1 MAVKAKAE
9 ITISRITDIQSVTRY
24 YLLQSSSS
32 AVPSRPTDNPP
43 GGNWATTEPAFQ
55 NGSTNTLYFVDQTI
69 YTNGTVYY
77 SLVSKSSSYEA
88 AKEAYNKATSAKD
101 AADSANDK
109 VDNME
114 IGGRNY
120 LYTSKLL
127 PVTTNGIT
135 FTPTKD
141 GGITISGENNTP
153 SGYGSAYCFVKGYI
167 VDDGYISLPAGTYTM
182 SLSGDEYYTNMAGDT
197 NLFYYRIIRDS
208 AYGPPIQRIMK
219 GNTAWFTL
227 SEDVEKVY
235 VGFGFHTGAVI
246 QEGTVYLKLEK
257 GNVATDWSP
266 APEDA
271 MDDVDVEYY
280 LSTSSTS
287 LSGGSWST
295 TAPAWVDGKYIW
307 SRTVKIDGAG
317 NKTYTEPQ
325 CVGQD
330 TGAINEK
337 FDSITDNIQTDLDN
351 KDVNTF
357 SALSIDGGETL
368 ASYNLADYL
377 ESGTLTNGT
386 EADSTTHIRSNEYIK
401 VSEGEV
407 YTWNAKNASGTAV
420 TPTTFFYNLNES
432 TGAYTY
438 LSSQST
444 NNITVPTN
452 DNVYIRFTMVEIRSD
467 EVDTICTLAING
479 IDDLLND
486 SSATIYIGLYSTL
499 NAYASVDP
507 DDYEWRMADSTIL
520 ANSQFLFDA
529 LNNKLY
535 DETNGDIKK
544 LTDAVD
550 GAQKTA
556 DDVNTKI
563 DNRNKYIQILPNE
576 ATIRLLAD
584 GNGVNPSSEVK
595 MTSDKISFSH
605 DGVEGAYIGYP
616 DAEQS
621 DRTAMAANKTYITE
635 MYPRAE
641 DPASDGNWIG
651 SLCWVARTNGHLS
664 LKVVK

>member
-1 MAVKAKAE
+1 MAVHQAQ
-9 ITISRITDIQSVTRY
+9 ITLYKIVNVESTTRY
-24 YLLQSSSS
+24 YLLHSST
-32 AVPSRPTDNPP
+32 AAAPARPTVNPP
-43 GGNWATTEPAFQ
+43 GGNWVTAEPAYTS
-55 NGSTNTLYFVDQTI
+55 GSTNTLYFVDL
-69 YTNGTVYY
+69 TVYSNILPDSNVNY
-77 SLVSKSSSYEA
+77 SYSPVSKSSSYEA
-88 AKEAYNKATSAKD
+88 AKEAYTKATSAKD
-101 AADSANDK
+101 AADSASDK
-109 VDNME
+109 A
-114 IGGRNY
+114 
-120 LYTSKLL
+120 
-127 PVTTNGIT
+127 
-135 FTPTKD
+135 D
-141 GGITISGENNTP
+141 G
-153 SGYGSAYCFVKGYI
+153 
-167 VDDGYISLPAGTYTM
+167 
-182 SLSGDEYYTNMAGDT
+182 
-197 NLFYYRIIRDS
+197 
-208 AYGPPIQRIMK
+208 
-219 GNTAWFTL
+219 
-227 SEDVEKVY
+227 
-235 VGFGFHTGAVI
+235 
-246 QEGTVYLKLEK
+246 
-257 GNVATDWSP
+257 
-266 APEDA
+266 
-271 MDDVDVEYY
+271 
-280 LSTSSTS
+280 
-287 LSGGSWST
+287 
-295 TAPAWVDGKYIW
+295 
-307 SRTVKIDGAG
+307 
-317 NKTYTEPQ
+317 
-325 CVGQD
+325 
-330 TGAINEK
+330 
-337 FDSITDNIQTDLDN
+337 IQTDLDS

-368 ASYNLADYL
+368 ASYNLANYL
-377 ESGTLTNGT
+377 ESGTLSNGAET
-386 EADSTTHIRSNEYIK
+386 DSATYIRSNEYIK

-407 YTWNAKNASGTAV
+407 YTWNVKNSSGTAV
-420 TPTTFFYNLNES
+420 TPTTCFYSYNET

-452 DNVYIRFTMVEIRSD
+452 DNVYIRFTMAEIRSED
-467 EVDTICTLAING
+467 VDTICMLAING

-507 DDYEWRMADSTIL
+507 DDYKWRMADSTIL

-550 GAQKTA
+550 EAKKTA
-556 DDVNTKI
+556 DGANERI

-584 GNGVNPSSEVK
+584 GNGINPSSEVK

-641 DPASDGNWIG
+641 DPANDGKWVG

>member
-1 MAVKAKAE
+1 MVVKAKAE

-32 AVPSRPTDNPP
+32 AVPSRPTTNPP
-43 GGNWATTEPAFQ
+43 GGNWVTTEPAFQ

-69 YTNGTVYY
+69 YTSGEVSY
-77 SLVSKSSSYEA
+77 SPVSKSSSYEA
-88 AKEAYNKATSAKD
+88 AKEAYNKATVAGDK
-101 AADSANDK
+101 ADSASDK
-109 VDNME
+109 AD
-114 IGGRNY
+114 
-120 LYTSKLL
+120 
-127 PVTTNGIT
+127 GIQ
-135 FTPTKD
+135 
-141 GGITISGENNTP
+141 I
-153 SGYGSAYCFVKGYI
+153 
-167 VDDGYISLPAGTYTM
+167 
-182 SLSGDEYYTNMAGDT
+182 
-197 NLFYYRIIRDS
+197 
-208 AYGPPIQRIMK
+208 
-219 GNTAWFTL
+219 
-227 SEDVEKVY
+227 
-235 VGFGFHTGAVI
+235 
-246 QEGTVYLKLEK
+246 
-257 GNVATDWSP
+257 
-266 APEDA
+266 
-271 MDDVDVEYY
+271 
-280 LSTSSTS
+280 
-287 LSGGSWST
+287 
-295 TAPAWVDGKYIW
+295 
-307 SRTVKIDGAG
+307 
-317 NKTYTEPQ
+317 
-325 CVGQD
+325 
-330 TGAINEK
+330 
-337 FDSITDNIQTDLDN
+337 DLDN

-377 ESGTLTNGT
+377 ESGTLTNGA

-407 YTWNAKNASGTAV
+407 YTWNVKNSSGTAV
-420 TPTTFFYNLNES
+420 TPTTCFYSYNET

-452 DNVYIRFTMVEIRSD
+452 DNIYIRFTMVEIRSD

-479 IDDLLND
+479 IDDLLNG

-507 DDYEWRMADSTIL
+507 DDYMWRMADSMIL
-520 ANSQFLFDA
+520 ANSQLLFDA

-550 GAQKTA
+550 DAQKTA
-556 DDVNTKI
+556 DDANTKI

-651 SLCWVARTNGHLS
+651 SLCWVARINGHLS

>member
-43 GGNWATTEPAFQ
+43 GGNWVTTEPAFQ

-77 SLVSKSSSYEA
+77 SPVSKSSSYEA
-88 AKEAYNKATSAKD
+88 AKEAYNKATAAGDK
-101 AADSANDK
+101 ADSASDK
-109 VDNME
+109 AD
-114 IGGRNY
+114 
-120 LYTSKLL
+120 
-127 PVTTNGIT
+127 GIQ
-135 FTPTKD
+135 
-141 GGITISGENNTP
+141 
-153 SGYGSAYCFVKGYI
+153 A
-167 VDDGYISLPAGTYTM
+167 
-182 SLSGDEYYTNMAGDT
+182 
-197 NLFYYRIIRDS
+197 
-208 AYGPPIQRIMK
+208 
-219 GNTAWFTL
+219 
-227 SEDVEKVY
+227 
-235 VGFGFHTGAVI
+235 
-246 QEGTVYLKLEK
+246 
-257 GNVATDWSP
+257 
-266 APEDA
+266 
-271 MDDVDVEYY
+271 
-280 LSTSSTS
+280 
-287 LSGGSWST
+287 
-295 TAPAWVDGKYIW
+295 
-307 SRTVKIDGAG
+307 
-317 NKTYTEPQ
+317 
-325 CVGQD
+325 
-330 TGAINEK
+330 
-337 FDSITDNIQTDLDN
+337 DLDN

-377 ESGTLTNGT
+377 ESGTLTNGA

-407 YTWNAKNASGTAV
+407 YTWNVKNASGTAV
-420 TPTTFFYNLNES
+420 TPTTFFYSLNES

-507 DDYEWRMADSTIL
+507 DDYKWRMADSMIL
-520 ANSQFLFDA
+520 ANSQLLFDA

-535 DETNGDIKK
+535 DKTNGDIKK

-550 GAQKTA
+550 DAQKTA
-556 DDVNTKI
+556 DDANTKI

-584 GNGVNPSSEVK
+584 GNSVNPSSEVK

>member
-32 AVPSRPTDNPP
+32 SAPSKPADNTNPP
-43 GGNWATTEPAFQ
+43 GGNWVTTEPAFQ

-69 YTNGTVYY
+69 YTNGTVVY
-77 SLVSKSSSYEA
+77 SPVSKSSSYEA

-101 AADSANDK
+101 AADSASDK
-109 VDNME
+109 VD
-114 IGGRNY
+114 
-120 LYTSKLL
+120 
-127 PVTTNGIT
+127 GIQ
-135 FTPTKD
+135 
-141 GGITISGENNTP
+141 
-153 SGYGSAYCFVKGYI
+153 A
-167 VDDGYISLPAGTYTM
+167 
-182 SLSGDEYYTNMAGDT
+182 
-197 NLFYYRIIRDS
+197 
-208 AYGPPIQRIMK
+208 
-219 GNTAWFTL
+219 
-227 SEDVEKVY
+227 
-235 VGFGFHTGAVI
+235 
-246 QEGTVYLKLEK
+246 
-257 GNVATDWSP
+257 
-266 APEDA
+266 
-271 MDDVDVEYY
+271 
-280 LSTSSTS
+280 
-287 LSGGSWST
+287 
-295 TAPAWVDGKYIW
+295 
-307 SRTVKIDGAG
+307 
-317 NKTYTEPQ
+317 
-325 CVGQD
+325 
-330 TGAINEK
+330 
-337 FDSITDNIQTDLDN
+337 DLDN

-357 SALSIDGGETL
+357 SALSIDCGETL

-377 ESGTLTNGT
+377 ESGTLTNGA
-386 EADSTTHIRSNEYIK
+386 EADSTTHIRSTEYIK

-407 YTWNAKNASGTAV
+407 YTWNVKNSSGTAV
-420 TPTTFFYNLNES
+420 TPTTCFYSLNES
-432 TGAYTY
+432 TGAYIY

-452 DNVYIRFTMVEIRSD
+452 NNVHIRFTMAEIRSE

-486 SSATIYIGLYSTL
+486 SSTTIYIGLYSTL

-507 DDYEWRMADSTIL
+507 DDYEWRMVDSTIL
-520 ANSQFLFDA
+520 ANSQLLFDA

-550 GAQKTA
+550 SAQKTA
-556 DDVNTKI
+556 DDANTKI

-584 GNGVNPSSEVK
+584 GNGINPSSEVK

-641 DPASDGNWIG
+641 DPTNDGKWVG

>member
-1 MAVKAKAE
+1 MAVHQAQ
-9 ITISRITDIQSVTRY
+9 ITLYKIVNVESTTRY
-24 YLLQSSSS
+24 YLLQSST
-32 AVPSRPTDNPP
+32 ATAPARPTANPP
-43 GGNWATTEPAFQ
+43 GGNWVTAEPAYTS
-55 NGSTNTLYFVDQTI
+55 GSTNTLYFVDL
-69 YTNGTVYY
+69 TVYSNILPDSNINY
-77 SLVSKSSSYEA
+77 SYSPVSKSSSYEA

-101 AADSANDK
+101 AADSASDK
-109 VDNME
+109 A
-114 IGGRNY
+114 
-120 LYTSKLL
+120 
-127 PVTTNGIT
+127 
-135 FTPTKD
+135 D
-141 GGITISGENNTP
+141 G
-153 SGYGSAYCFVKGYI
+153 
-167 VDDGYISLPAGTYTM
+167 
-182 SLSGDEYYTNMAGDT
+182 
-197 NLFYYRIIRDS
+197 
-208 AYGPPIQRIMK
+208 
-219 GNTAWFTL
+219 
-227 SEDVEKVY
+227 
-235 VGFGFHTGAVI
+235 
-246 QEGTVYLKLEK
+246 
-257 GNVATDWSP
+257 
-266 APEDA
+266 
-271 MDDVDVEYY
+271 
-280 LSTSSTS
+280 
-287 LSGGSWST
+287 
-295 TAPAWVDGKYIW
+295 
-307 SRTVKIDGAG
+307 
-317 NKTYTEPQ
+317 
-325 CVGQD
+325 
-330 TGAINEK
+330 
-337 FDSITDNIQTDLDN
+337 IQTDLDN
-351 KDVNTF
+351 KEVNTF

-377 ESGTLTNGT
+377 ESGTLTNGA

-407 YTWNAKNASGTAV
+407 YTWNVKNSSGTAV
-420 TPTTFFYNLNES
+420 TPTTCFYSYNET

-452 DNVYIRFTMVEIRSD
+452 DNVYIRFTMVKIQSD
-467 EVDTICTLAING
+467 EVDTICSLAING

-486 SSATIYIGLYSTL
+486 SSATIYIGLYLTL
-499 NAYASVDP
+499 KAYASVDP

-550 GAQKTA
+550 SAQKTA
-556 DDVNTKI
+556 NDANTKI

-584 GNGVNPSSEVK
+584 GNGINPSSEVK
-595 MTSDKISFSH
+595 ITSDKISFSH

-641 DPASDGNWIG
+641 DPANDGKWVG
-651 SLCWVARTNGHLS
+651 SLCLVARTNGHLS

>member
-1 MAVKAKAE
+1 MAVHQAQ
-9 ITISRITDIQSVTRY
+9 ITLYKIVNVESTTRY
-24 YLLQSSSS
+24 YLLQSST
-32 AVPSRPTDNPP
+32 ATAPARPTVNPP
-43 GGNWATTEPAFQ
+43 GGNWVTSEPAYTS
-55 NGSTNTLYFVDQTI
+55 GSTNTLYFVDL
-69 YTNGTVYY
+69 TVYSNILPDSNVNY
-77 SLVSKSSSYEA
+77 SYSPVSKSSSYEA

-101 AADSANDK
+101 AADSANEK

-114 IGGRNY
+114 IGGRNLLFNNNY
-120 LYTSKLL
+120 SKPITNEWTESTITSYFFRSGSACIVEANQEYTFSIIVEKTDENEQRPIQLDIGIGNIGQFNADVYRPL
-127 PVTTNGIT
+127 IANIPNGIKVSAT
-135 FTPTKD
+135 FEIPESKIAVYQYFAWRIR
-141 GGITISGENNTP
+141 ITDYEP
-153 SGYGSAYCFVKGYI
+153 
-167 VDDGYISLPAGTYTM
+167 
-182 SLSGDEYYTNMAGDT
+182 GDSNMT
-197 NLFYYRIIRDS
+197 IRYKE
-208 AYGPPIQRIMK
+208 A
-219 GNTAWFTL
+219 
-227 SEDVEKVY
+227 
-235 VGFGFHTGAVI
+235 
-246 QEGTVYLKLEK
+246 KLEK
-257 GNVATDWSP
+257 GNVATDWTP
-266 APEDA
+266 APEDSIA
-271 MDDVDVEYY
+271 TIDVEYY

-287 LSGGSWST
+287 LSDGSWST
-295 TAPAWVDGKYIW
+295 TAPAWVDGKYMW
-307 SRTVKIDGAG
+307 SRTVTTDGAG

-325 CVGQD
+325 CIGED
-330 TGAINEK
+330 AGAINEK
-337 FDSITDNIQTDLDN
+337 FDTVTDNIQTDLDN

-357 SALSIDGGETL
+357 SALSIDGGKTL

-377 ESGTLTNGT
+377 ESGTLTNGA
-386 EADSTTHIRSNEYIK
+386 EADSTTYIRSNEYIK

-407 YTWNAKNASGTAV
+407 YTWNVKNSSGTAV
-420 TPTTFFYNLNES
+420 TPTTCFYSYNET

-452 DNVYIRFTMVEIRSD
+452 DNVYIRFTIAEIRSED
-467 EVDTICTLAING
+467 VDTICMLAING
-479 IDDLLND
+479 IDDLLDD
-486 SSATIYIGLYSTL
+486 SSVAIYIGLYSTL
-499 NAYASVDP
+499 GAYASIDP

-520 ANSQFLFDA
+520 ANSQTLYDA

-550 GAQKTA
+550 DAKKTA
-556 DDVNTKI
+556 DDANERI

-584 GNGVNPSSEVK
+584 GNGINPSSEVK

-621 DRTAMAANKTYITE
+621 DRTAMAATKTYVTE

-641 DPASDGNWIG
+641 DPANDGKWVG

>member
-1 MAVKAKAE
+1 MAVHQAQ
-9 ITISRITDIQSVTRY
+9 ITLYKIVNVESTTRY
-24 YLLQSSSS
+24 YLLQSST
-32 AVPSRPTDNPP
+32 ATAPARPTVNPP
-43 GGNWATTEPAFQ
+43 GGNWVTAEPAYTS
-55 NGSTNTLYFVDQTI
+55 GSTNTLYFVDL
-69 YTNGTVYY
+69 TVYSNILPDSNINY
-77 SLVSKSSSYEA
+77 SYSPVSKSSSYEA

-101 AADSANDK
+101 AADSASDK
-109 VDNME
+109 A
-114 IGGRNY
+114 
-120 LYTSKLL
+120 
-127 PVTTNGIT
+127 
-135 FTPTKD
+135 D
-141 GGITISGENNTP
+141 G
-153 SGYGSAYCFVKGYI
+153 
-167 VDDGYISLPAGTYTM
+167 
-182 SLSGDEYYTNMAGDT
+182 
-197 NLFYYRIIRDS
+197 
-208 AYGPPIQRIMK
+208 
-219 GNTAWFTL
+219 
-227 SEDVEKVY
+227 
-235 VGFGFHTGAVI
+235 
-246 QEGTVYLKLEK
+246 
-257 GNVATDWSP
+257 
-266 APEDA
+266 
-271 MDDVDVEYY
+271 
-280 LSTSSTS
+280 
-287 LSGGSWST
+287 
-295 TAPAWVDGKYIW
+295 
-307 SRTVKIDGAG
+307 
-317 NKTYTEPQ
+317 
-325 CVGQD
+325 
-330 TGAINEK
+330 
-337 FDSITDNIQTDLDN
+337 IQTDLDS

-377 ESGTLTNGT
+377 ESGTLSNGAET
-386 EADSTTHIRSNEYIK
+386 DSATYIRSNEYIK

-407 YTWNAKNASGTAV
+407 YTWNVKNSSGTAV
-420 TPTTFFYNLNES
+420 TPTTCFYSYNET

-452 DNVYIRFTMVEIRSD
+452 DNVYIRFTMAEIRSED
-467 EVDTICTLAING
+467 ADTICMLAISG
-479 IDDLLND
+479 IDDLLDD
-486 SSATIYIGLYSTL
+486 SSVAIYIGLYSTL
-499 NAYASVDP
+499 GAYASIDP

-520 ANSQFLFDA
+520 ANGQTLYNA

-544 LTDAVD
+544 IIDAVD
-550 GAQKTA
+550 EAKKTA
-556 DDVNTKI
+556 DGANERI

-641 DPASDGNWIG
+641 DPANDGKWVG